1 MFAGAQVS
9 LYPMTDRFI
18 DVIMSSLGALD
29 PWRDKLRIETDDIST
44 LIVGPPEVL
53 FPALRDLYVS
63 AASKG
68 EHVVLRAT
76 LSRGCPGEPDDPI
89 CQTNALAGPKEPL
102 EARQAAALAALA
114 DAPDMGEIA
123 RAQFSLYVMG
133 QDEASGGHM
142 AEIMG
147 CIDFLKQSG
156 TFDRSK
162 NFCTRLTGDSGAVF
176 ATLREAFCR
185 FGPPQGH
192 VTIDLTVSANSP
204 SLSASAR

>member
-1 MFAGAQVS
+1 MFAGAQVC
-9 LYPMTDRFI
+9 LYPMTDGFV
-18 DVIMSSLGALD
+18 DVIMLSLKALD
-29 PWRDKLRIETDDIST
+29 PWRDRLRIESDDIST

-53 FPALRDLYVS
+53 FPALRDLYS
-63 AASKG
+63 AASVT
-68 EHVVLRAT
+68 EHHVVLRAT

-89 CQTNALAGPKEPL
+89 CQTNALANPSEPL
-102 EARQAAALAALA
+102 PQRQAAALELLS
-114 DAPDMGEIA
+114 DAPQTGQAA

-133 QDEASGGHM
+133 AGDHM

-156 TFDRSK
+156 SFDRSK
-162 NFCTRLTGDSGAVF
+162 NFCTRLKGDAGLVF
-176 ATLREAFCR
+176 ATLEQAFCR

-204 SLSASAR
+204 SLD

>member
-9 LYPMTDRFI
+9 LYPMTDGFV
-18 DVIMSSLGALD
+18 DVILSSLEALD
-29 PWRDKLRIETDDIST
+29 PYRERLRIETDDIST

-53 FPALRDLYVS
+53 FPALRDLYVAV
-63 AASKG
+63 AASRH
-68 EHVVLRAT
+68 HVVLRAT

-89 CQTNALAGPKEPL
+89 CQTGALANPSEPL
-102 EARQAAALAALA
+102 ASRQAGALAALTE
-114 DAPDMGEIA
+114 APMTGETA

-133 QDEASGGHM
+133 AGDHM

-147 CIDFLKQSG
+147 CIDFLKSSG

-162 NFCTRLTGDSGAVF
+162 NFCTRLIGDTGPVF
-176 ATLREAFCR
+176 ATLQEAFCR
-185 FGPPQGH
+185 FGPPAGH

-204 SLSASAR
+204 SIS